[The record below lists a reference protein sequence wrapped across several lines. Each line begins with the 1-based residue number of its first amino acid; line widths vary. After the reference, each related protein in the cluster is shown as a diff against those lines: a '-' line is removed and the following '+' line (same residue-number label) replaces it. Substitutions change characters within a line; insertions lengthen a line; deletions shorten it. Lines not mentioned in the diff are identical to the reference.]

1 MSVATDARAEFERMI
16 RAGDEAILAGTAP
29 DLLEGSHAAE
39 AQAVAASYRHTV
51 EQLEAAEDLRSNG
64 DQHIPI

>member
-1 MSVATDARAEFERMI
+1 MI